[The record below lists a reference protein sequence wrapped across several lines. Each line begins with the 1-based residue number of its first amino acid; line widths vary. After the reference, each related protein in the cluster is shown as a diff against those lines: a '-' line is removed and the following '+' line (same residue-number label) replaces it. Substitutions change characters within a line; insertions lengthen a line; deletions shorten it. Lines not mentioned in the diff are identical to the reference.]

1 MRETLDEARH
11 HLSLP
16 IPLLSEN
23 KPAKRSKAPT
33 GTRQAARRLWAASKP
48 VADSPV
54 AAYLASRQIIDL
66 TSCEALRFHGN
77 CWYRPSKDD
86 APDTRPAWPAM
97 IAAVTDL
104 DGSIHGVHRT
114 RSEEHTSELQSLMR
128 ISYAV
133 FCLK

>member
-1 MRETLDEARH
+1 M
-11 HLSLP
+11 SG
-16 IPLLSEN
+16 N

-33 GTRQAARRLWAASKP
+33 GTRQAAWRLWAASKP

-86 APDTRPAWPAM
+86 APATRPAWPAL

-104 DGSIHGVHRT
+104 DGSITGVHRT
-114 RSEEHTSELQSLMR
+114 FLETGGADKAPVPYPRRAMGTCTGPGVTFGRAGPSLLG
-128 ISYAV
+128 SA
-133 FCLK
+133 

>member
-54 AAYLASRQIIDL
+54 AAYLAFRQIIDL
-66 TSCEALRFHGN
+66 TSCEALRLDRKSTRLNSCHKYA
-77 CWYRPSKDD
+77 YR
-86 APDTRPAWPAM
+86 
-97 IAAVTDL
+97 
-104 DGSIHGVHRT
+104 
-114 RSEEHTSELQSLMR
+114 MR
-128 ISYAV
+128 YYAQ
-133 FCLK
+133 KKKKNTH

>member
-54 AAYLASRQIIDL
+54 AAYIASRPIIDL
-66 TSCEALRFHGN
+66 PSCQDLRFHGK
-77 CWYRPSKDD
+77 CWYPPPKDA
-86 APDTRPAWPAM
+86 APDTTPAWPALLT
-97 IAAVTDL
+97 ALPD
-104 DGSIHGVHRT
+104 
-114 RSEEHTSELQSLMR
+114 
-128 ISYAV
+128 
-133 FCLK
+133 

>member
-54 AAYLASRQIIDL
+54 AAYPASRPIIDL

-77 CWYRPSKDD
+77 RWYRPSKEA
-86 APDTRPAWPAM
+86 APDTPHALPPLV
-97 IAAVTDL
+97 AAGTDP
-104 DGSIHGVHRT
+104 H
-114 RSEEHTSELQSLMR
+114 
-128 ISYAV
+128 
-133 FCLK
+133 

>member
-1 MRETLDEARH
+1 MIRRPPRSTLTDTPFPYTT
-11 HLSLP
+11 LF
-16 IPLLSEN
+16 
-23 KPAKRSKAPT
+23 RST

-104 DGSIHGVHRT
+104 DGSITGVHRT
-114 RSEEHTSELQSLMR
+114 LQEPGGAVKAPVADRSDEGRVGSE
-128 ISYAV
+128 
-133 FCLK
+133 